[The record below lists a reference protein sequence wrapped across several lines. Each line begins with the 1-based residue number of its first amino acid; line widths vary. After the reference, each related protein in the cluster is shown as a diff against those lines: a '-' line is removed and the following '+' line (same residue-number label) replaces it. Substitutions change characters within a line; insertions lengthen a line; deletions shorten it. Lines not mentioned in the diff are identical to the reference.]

1 MKNKIK
7 IFTSIILVI
16 VFLFSV
22 NINTYAAIMNEVKE
36 NTNSNE
42 SINVV
47 NNENINQNNEKV
59 DNNTNVIKEESNNNQ
74 LNNQIVNENTN
85 EKTQE
90 NNQITEE
97 KEDINLIEKNE
108 NIVEENTTVKNEVDA
123 ENNIAEQKKKNT
135 KTDYKKT
142 KDNGIYKMA
151 VGEDSSKTIEVAGSS
166 TSNNAKVDIWSYG
179 NVPAQKFYFTYDE
192 SGFYKITA
200 MHTGK
205 SLTVKGNKL
214 TEGTEIVQ
222 DEYQGL
228 DSQKW
233 ILRDSQKNGW
243 VISLQSNPELSIS
256 IDGKIANGS
265 KLVLK
270 KTQDNKNQ
278 MFYLFDITKDEQ
290 HKVNGTYRIAVGTN
304 LEKAIEIK
312 ENIKLQIG
320 KYGNKSSQKFNLE
333 YIDGYYKIT
342 ELSSAKSLTVK
353 DNNLQQGE
361 EITLSEYQGLD
372 SQKWILRDSN
382 KNGWIISLFNNPQLS
397 ITIKGNIVNGAS
409 LILSKTE
416 DNNKQMYNVLK
427 VSTEEGIKKVNG
439 IYKMAVGK
447 DSSKTIEVAGSST
460 ADNAKVDIWSYG
472 NVPAQKFY
480 FTYEDGFYK
489 ITAMHTGKS
498 LTVKDNK
505 IAEGTDIVQAEYQGL
520 DSQKWIFRDTTVN
533 GWVISPQSNP
543 ELSLTVEGKI
553 SNGSKIV
560 LKKTEDSNN
569 QMFYL
574 FNITGDEQYKENG
587 IYKMAVG
594 KDSSKTIEVAGSSKS
609 NNAKVDIWSYGNV
622 PAQKFYFTYDKS
634 GFYKITAMH
643 TGKSLTV
650 KGNKLAEGTEIVQ
663 EEYKGLDS
671 QKWILRDSNKNGW
684 IISLQSNP
692 ELSITIKGNI
702 KNGAIL
708 ILSKTKDNNNQMF
721 YLYNITNSE
730 QQKVNSEYKIL
741 VGANSSKG
749 IEIAGSSKSN
759 NAKVDIWDYGNV
771 PAQKFNFEYIDGFYK
786 ITATHT
792 GKSLTVKN
800 NNLVEGAEIVQYDYK
815 GLDSQKWIL
824 RDSGKNGWVISLLSN
839 PELSITIKGN
849 IKNGAIL
856 ILSAT
861 KDNNNQMFYLYKTKI
876 TIVIN
881 PGHGGSDPGCA
892 NGGIVEKN
900 VTLQIA
906 KKIQANLS
914 KYPEINAI
922 LTRTSDYFIDLAPR
936 AMIARNNNADLYI
949 SLHINDEAS
958 HRATGSQMYVPFYE
972 GTKHYNSN
980 MTKLANLIQ
989 DKLGAIGIRENLSGG
1004 ITRRNIDQLPK
1015 YQYLMNGQVVQA
1027 DYYADIRHAMKGDTM
1042 DYGPDLNTNTG
1053 VPAILV
1059 EHCFMNSSDSRFLDS
1074 DYDLQRIA
1082 DADTAAIV
1090 EYFNL

>member
-1 MKNKIK
+1 MRDKIK
-7 IFTSIILVI
+7 IFTSILLVI
-16 VFLFSV
+16 VFLFSI
-22 NINTYAAIMNEVKE
+22 NINTYAAIINEVKE
-36 NTNSNE
+36 NTKSNE
-42 SINVV
+42 SINVI
-47 NNENINQNNEKV
+47 NNENTNQNDEKV
-59 DNNTNVIKEESNNNQ
+59 DNNINGIKEESNNNQ
-74 LNNQIVNENTN
+74 LNNQVVNENTN
-85 EKTQE
+85 EK
-90 NNQITEE
+90 TEE

-108 NIVEENTTVKNEVDA
+108 SIVEENTTVKNGVDT
-123 ENNIAEQKKKNT
+123 ENNIAEQKKKNIE
-135 KTDYKKT
+135 KVYQKT
-142 KDNGIYKMA
+142 KDNGIYKIA

-166 TSNNAKVDIWSYG
+166 MENNAKVDIWSYG
-179 NVPAQKFYFTYDE
+179 NALAQKFYFTYDE

-205 SLTVKGNKL
+205 SLTVKENKL

-222 DEYQGL
+222 AEYQGL

-243 VISLQSNPELSIS
+243 IISLQSNPELSIT
-256 IDGKIANGS
+256 IKGNIKNGAI
-265 KLVLK
+265 LVLSQTK
-270 KTQDNKNQ
+270 DNNNQ
-278 MFYLFDITKDEQ
+278 MFYLFNITKDEQ
-290 HKVNGTYRIAVGTN
+290 HKANGTYRIAVGTN
-304 LEKAIEIK
+304 LEKAMEIK
-312 ENIKLQIG
+312 ENINFQIG

-342 ELSSAKSLTVK
+342 SLNIGKSLTVENDK
-353 DNNLQQGE
+353 LQQGE
-361 EITLSEYQGLD
+361 KIILSEYKGLD

-382 KNGWIISLFNNPQLS
+382 KNGWVISLFTNPQLS
-397 ITIKGNIVNGAS
+397 ITIKGNVENGDS

-416 DNNKQMYNVLK
+416 DNIKQMYNVLK
-427 VSTEEGIKKVNG
+427 VGTEEGIKKVNR
-439 IYKMAVGK
+439 IYKMAVSK

-460 ADNAKVDIWSYG
+460 EDNAKVDIWSYG

-480 FTYEDGFYK
+480 FTYDEAGFYK

-505 IAEGTDIVQAEYQGL
+505 IVEGADVVQAEYQGL

-533 GWVISPQSNP
+533 GWVISPQNNP

-553 SNGSKIV
+553 ANGSKIV

-569 QMFYL
+569 QLFYL

-594 KDSSKTIEVAGSSKS
+594 KDSNKTIEVAGSSTS
-609 NNAKVDIWSYGNV
+609 NNAKLDIWSYGNV
-622 PAQKFYFTYDKS
+622 PAQKFYFTYDEE

-650 KGNKLAEGTEIVQ
+650 KENKLTEGTEIVQ

-708 ILSKTKDNNNQMF
+708 VLSQTKENNNQMF
-721 YLYNITNSE
+721 CLYNITDSE

-749 IEIAGSSKSN
+749 IEVAGSSKSN

-771 PAQKFNFEYIDGFYK
+771 AAQKFNFEYIDGFYK

-800 NNLVEGAEIVQYDYK
+800 NNLVEGAEIVQYEYK

-839 PELSITIKGN
+839 PQLAISVKGN

-856 ILSAT
+856 ILSKT
-861 KDNNNQMFYLYKTKI
+861 QDNNNQMFYLYKTKI

-914 KYPEINAI
+914 KYPEVNAI
-922 LTRTSDYFIDLAPR
+922 LTRTDDYFIDLAPR

-958 HRATGSQMYVPFYE
+958 HRATGSQMHVPFYE

-1004 ITRRNIDQLPK
+1004 ITRRNIDKLPK

-1074 DYDLQRIA
+1074 DYDIQRIA

>member
-1 MKNKIK
+1 
-7 IFTSIILVI
+7 
-16 VFLFSV
+16 
-22 NINTYAAIMNEVKE
+22 
-36 NTNSNE
+36 
-42 SINVV
+42 
-47 NNENINQNNEKV
+47 
-59 DNNTNVIKEESNNNQ
+59 
-74 LNNQIVNENTN
+74 
-85 EKTQE
+85 
-90 NNQITEE
+90 
-97 KEDINLIEKNE
+97 
-108 NIVEENTTVKNEVDA
+108 
-123 ENNIAEQKKKNT
+123 
-135 KTDYKKT
+135 
-142 KDNGIYKMA
+142 MA
-151 VGEDSSKTIEVAGSS
+151 VGKDSSKTIEVAGSS

-205 SLTVKGNKL
+205 SLTVK
-214 TEGTEIVQ
+214 
-222 DEYQGL
+222 
-228 DSQKW
+228 
-233 ILRDSQKNGW
+233 
-243 VISLQSNPELSIS
+243 
-256 IDGKIANGS
+256 
-265 KLVLK
+265 
-270 KTQDNKNQ
+270 
-278 MFYLFDITKDEQ
+278 
-290 HKVNGTYRIAVGTN
+290 
-304 LEKAIEIK
+304 
-312 ENIKLQIG
+312 
-320 KYGNKSSQKFNLE
+320 
-333 YIDGYYKIT
+333 
-342 ELSSAKSLTVK
+342 
-353 DNNLQQGE
+353 
-361 EITLSEYQGLD
+361 
-372 SQKWILRDSN
+372 
-382 KNGWIISLFNNPQLS
+382 
-397 ITIKGNIVNGAS
+397 
-409 LILSKTE
+409 
-416 DNNKQMYNVLK
+416 
-427 VSTEEGIKKVNG
+427 
-439 IYKMAVGK
+439 
-447 DSSKTIEVAGSST
+447 
-460 ADNAKVDIWSYG
+460 
-472 NVPAQKFY
+472 
-480 FTYEDGFYK
+480 
-489 ITAMHTGKS
+489 
-498 LTVKDNK
+498 DNK
-505 IAEGTDIVQAEYQGL
+505 IVEGADVVQAEYKGL

-533 GWVISPQSNP
+533 GWIISPQSNP

-553 SNGSKIV
+553 ANGSKIV

-594 KDSSKTIEVAGSSKS
+594 KDSSKAIEIAGSSTS
-609 NNAKVDIWSYGNV
+609 NNAKVDIWSYG
-622 PAQKFYFTYDKS
+622 YFTYDES

-650 KGNKLAEGTEIVQ
+650 KDNKIAEGTEIVQ

-708 ILSKTKDNNNQMF
+708 VLSQTKDNNNQMF
-721 YLYNITNSE
+721 YLYNTTNSE
-730 QQKVNSEYKIL
+730 QKKSNSEYKIL

-749 IEIAGSSKSN
+749 IEVAGSSKSN

-771 PAQKFNFEYIDGFYK
+771 AAQKFNFEYIDGFYK

-839 PELSITIKGN
+839 PQLSISVKGS

-856 ILSAT
+856 ILSQT

-892 NGGIVEKN
+892 NGRIVEKN

-914 KYPEINAI
+914 KYPEINVI

-1004 ITRRNIDQLPK
+1004 ITRRNIDKLPK

-1074 DYDLQRIA
+1074 DSDLQKIA